1 MPTITGTIERVGN
14 WIGGSDF
21 VGYIDAFKIGGTS
34 YRRIRCTSD
43 VYDLLT
49 PGAEA
54 TVVINRVMWM
64 KREILGVKLRA
75 SGQGWAI
82 SVPRFLIMIV
92 VHIPLVAITI
102 IIPFLLLVS
111 LPYSVWSI
119 WRLIGDYKQAKQ
131 FI

>member
-1 MPTITGTIERVGN
+1 M
-14 WIGGSDF
+14 
-21 VGYIDAFKIGGTS
+21 GYIDAFKIGGNS

-43 VYDLLT
+43 VYDLLQ

-64 KREILGVKLRA
+64 KPEILGVKLRA
-75 SGQGWAI
+75 SGPGWAI
-82 SVPRFLIMIV
+82 SVPRFLIMIL

-102 IIPFLLLVS
+102 FIPFLLLVS

-119 WRLIGDYKQAKQ
+119 WRLIGVYQQAKQ